1 MAAVSDTAVKDELAF
16 AGAAAL
22 AAKLRD
28 RDVSSREL
36 TEMFLERIE
45 RIDPQLNAFR
55 VVWRDDAL
63 AAADAADERL
73 AAGEGAPLLGVPIAI
88 KDTVD
93 VAGDVTM
100 FGTDGFDRPADSDS
114 EIVARLRDAGAV
126 ILGKTNLPELAIHGF
141 TESERHGITR
151 NPWDPGRTAGGSSG
165 GSGAAVAAG
174 MAAIAHASDGA
185 GSIRYPAANC
195 GLFGLKP
202 QRNRVPIDSEHWYGL
217 SVNGCVSW
225 TVADTALFLDAV
237 TAGPSWS
244 ANAPPPPERSFS
256 EAAASPPGELRIVVS
271 TKPPRA
277 LAKPLL
283 SEESRQALEETA
295 ELLAGLGHT
304 IVRKDPDWG
313 SIGNQIPARYLGG
326 IAEDIDEVPHGD
338 RLEAQTRSYRRLARL
353 TAPGW
358 AVRRA
363 VRLERADS
371 ERINRIFDDAGEGAD
386 LLLTPMTAGPA
397 VEIGR
402 WHGQGAVR
410 TILGQSRWYPYAVP
424 WNHTG
429 QPAAAVPARLSSEG
443 LPLAVQLIA
452 PHNDEA
458 TLLSLASQ
466 LESERP
472 WAERRPSLEPA
483 FS

>member
-1 MAAVSDTAVKDELAF
+1 MAAVSTVASSEDLAF

-22 AAKLRD
+22 AAKLRE

-36 TEMFLERIE
+36 TQMFLDRIE
-45 RIDPQLNAFR
+45 RIDSKLNAFR
-55 VVWRDDAL
+55 VVWRDRAL
-63 AAADAADERL
+63 EEADAADRRL
-73 AAGEGAPLLGVPIAI
+73 GAGESAPLLGVPIAI
-88 KDTVD
+88 KDTLD

-100 FGTDGFDRPADSDS
+100 LGTAGFDAPAERDS
-114 EIVARLRDAGAV
+114 ELVRRLRGAGAV

-141 TESERHGITR
+141 TESETFGVTR
-151 NPWDPGRTAGGSSG
+151 NPWNTDRTPGGSSG

-174 MAAIAHASDGA
+174 LAAIGHASDGA

-202 QRNRVPIDSEHWYGL
+202 QRNRVPIDSEHWSGL
-217 SVNGCVSW
+217 SVNGCVSR

-237 TAGPSWS
+237 TSGPAWS
-244 ANAPPPPERSFS
+244 ANAPPPPERGFA
-256 EAAASPPGELRIVVS
+256 EAAATPPGKLTIAVS

-277 LAKPLL
+277 VAKPLL
-283 SEESRQALEETA
+283 GDESRQALEETA
-295 ELLAGLGHT
+295 ELLASLGHT
-304 IVRKDPDWG
+304 IVHRDPDWG

-326 IAEDIDEVPHGD
+326 IAEDIDEVPHRE
-338 RLEAQTRSYRRLARL
+338 RLERQTRGYRRLARAL
-353 TAPGW
+353 APGW

-363 VRLERADS
+363 VRLERSDS
-371 ERINRIFDDAGEGAD
+371 ERINRIFSDEGGAD

-402 WHGQGAVR
+402 WHGLGPVR

-429 QPAAAVPARLSSEG
+429 QPAAAVPATLSSDG
-443 LPLAVQLIA
+443 LPLAVQIVA
-452 PHNDEA
+452 PPDGEA
-458 TLLSLASQ
+458 GILSLATQ
-466 LESERP
+466 LEAERP
-472 WAERRPSLEPA
+472 WASRRPSL
-483 FS
+483 

>member
-1 MAAVSDTAVKDELAF
+1 MSDAAVRDELAF
-16 AGAAAL
+16 DGAAAL
-22 AAKLRD
+22 AGRLRD
-28 RDVSSREL
+28 RELSSREL

-45 RIDPQLNAFR
+45 RIDPKLNAFR
-55 VVWRDDAL
+55 TVWAEEAL

-73 AAGEGAPLLGVPIAI
+73 AAGTEAPLLGVPIAL

-100 FGTDGFDRPADSDS
+100 LGTNGFERPAEGDS
-114 EIVARLRDAGAV
+114 EIVARLRGAGAV
-126 ILGKTNLPELAIHGF
+126 FLGKTNLPELAIHGF
-141 TESERHGITR
+141 TETETFGVTR
-151 NPWDPGRTAGGSSG
+151 NPWDTGRTPGGSSG

-174 MAAIAHASDGA
+174 MAALAHASDGA

-202 QRNRVPIDSEHWYGL
+202 QRDRVPIDSEHWFGL

-237 TAGPSWS
+237 TAGPAWS
-244 ANAPPPPERSFS
+244 ANAPPAPKRSFA
-256 EAAASPPGELRIVVS
+256 EAAAGSPGRLRIALS

-277 LAKPLL
+277 IAKPQLTD
-283 SEESRQALEETA
+283 ESRHAVEETA
-295 ELLAGLGHT
+295 EALASLGHT
-304 IVRKDPDWG
+304 IVRRDPDWG

-338 RLEAQTRSYRRLARL
+338 RLERQTRGYRRLARF

-363 VRLERADS
+363 VKLERADS
-371 ERINRIFDDAGEGAD
+371 DRINRIFEDVDM
-386 LLLTPMTAGPA
+386 LITPMTAGPA
-397 VEIGR
+397 VEVGR
-402 WHGQGAVR
+402 WHGLGPLR

-429 QPAAAVPARLSSEG
+429 QPAAAVPARLSAEG
-443 LPLAVQLIA
+443 LPLAVQLVA

-458 TLLSLASQ
+458 TLLSLAAQ

-472 WAERRPSLEPA
+472 WAQRRPSV
-483 FS
+483 